1 MEIIKADLKNLT
13 EAARLFDL
21 YRQFYECPADT
32 ELTTQFIKERMEN
45 NESDIFLAIDGDSA
59 NGFLQL
65 YPSYCSVQVI
75 KIYILYDLYVEQKYR
90 KLGIAESLMNK
101 ASQWAK
107 ENGALRLDL
116 LTAKTNT
123 AGQHLYKKLG
133 YKKVNQEFHA
143 YSLDVE

>member
-65 YPSYCSVQVI
+65 YPSYCSVQAI
-75 KIYILYDLYVEQKYR
+75 SCLLYTSPSPRDATLSR
-90 KLGIAESLMNK
+90 MPSSA
-101 ASQWAK
+101 
-107 ENGALRLDL
+107 
-116 LTAKTNT
+116 
-123 AGQHLYKKLG
+123 
-133 YKKVNQEFHA
+133 
-143 YSLDVE
+143 